1 MRVRVETRAAL
12 EQAEEL
18 QRVLEELGEMLGD

>member
-1 MRVRVETRAAL
+1 MRAGVETRAAL

-18 QRVLEELGEMLGD
+18 RTLLEELGGRSLT